1 MPAKDRTGPEGEGA
15 RTGRAAGDC
24 NDAVESKMP
33 SDGAR
38 GGFGRGGGRR
48 GSNRGQ
54 GQGGRMGR
62 RRGFGAA
69 ASDGQCVCTNC
80 GHKIAHV
87 AGQPCSQQVCPSCN
101 ARMTRA

>member
-1 MPAKDRTGPEGEGA
+1 MPAKDKTGPEGEGA

-24 NDAVESKMP
+24 NDAVESKTTGG
-33 SDGAR
+33 SAR
-38 GGFGRGGGRR
+38 GGVGRGGGRR

-54 GQGGRMGR
+54 GQGRGMGR
-62 RRGFGAA
+62 RRGFGPA
-69 ASDGQCVCTNC
+69 ASDEQCVCMEC

-87 AGQPCSQQVCPSCN
+87 AGQPCSQQVCPNCS

>member
-24 NDAVESKMP
+24 SDTVESKTP
-33 SDGAR
+33 IDGAR

-48 GSNRGQ
+48 GSDRGQ
-54 GQGGRMGR
+54 RQGRRMGR

-69 ASDGQCVCTNC
+69 ASDEQC
-80 GHKIAHV
+80 GLY
-87 AGQPCSQQVCPSCN
+87 GL
-101 ARMTRA
+101 RA